1 MIPVTVCGPQAI
13 YFDILEDDTYF
24 NGYVFQIPLERL
36 FRQSMAD
43 KNPIWKFFVSIRL
56 TVVLLLSLEATS
68 VIGTLVPQNANPE
81 AYFHQYGAFFYRL
94 FDILNVFDMYHS
106 WWFQLLLLLLICNIV
121 ACSIDRL
128 TSTWKVIFPKE
139 TIFKLSMF
147 QKLKHNESFTDPRQP
162 EELEKEFTAV
172 FTRAFGSPS
181 IEQTDQGFSMFAE
194 KWRWTRLGVYIVHSS
209 ILFLIAGAM
218 IGSMFGF
225 EGYVNI
231 PEGESVDHVQI
242 RNTSQSQ
249 HLGFEIQ
256 CNKFSL
262 STYKNGSPKEYRSS
276 LTILE
281 KGKPVLTKDII
292 VNDPLRYKGISI
304 FQSSYG
310 EIAPERTEAHV
321 FSPDDLQLAFLVNSS
336 GMVYKRTAEIGKPLE
351 IPEGMGKF
359 VVMEFMESASF
370 MGQNIGAALVGIL
383 TPVGG
388 EPTEVT
394 LPIEFPNFDKMRKG
408 NVVISVIHQHSK
420 PPQDKKQEN
429 IQYYT
434 GLQVVKDPGVW
445 VVYSGFM
452 VMIAGII
459 ITFFMSHQRLCVDV
473 SRKGRKSRIMVAG
486 TANKNKLG
494 MKLKVEKIA
503 RLLGKPEK

>member
-1 MIPVTVCGPQAI
+1 
-13 YFDILEDDTYF
+13 
-24 NGYVFQIPLERL
+24 
-36 FRQSMAD
+36 MAD
-43 KNPIWKFFVSIRL
+43 KNPIWKLFVSIRL
-56 TVVLLLSLEATS
+56 TVVLLLSLAVTS
-68 VIGTLVPQNANPE
+68 IIGTLVPQNASAE
-81 AYFHQYGAFFYRL
+81 AYFHKYGAFLYRL
-94 FDILNVFDMYHS
+94 FDILNIFDMYHS
-106 WWFQLLLLLLICNIV
+106 WWFQLLLLLLICNII

-128 TSTWKVIFPKE
+128 AGTWKLIFPKE
-139 TIFKLSMF
+139 TTFKPSTF
-147 QKLKHNESFTDPRQP
+147 QKLKKKENFTDSRLP
-162 EELEKEFTAV
+162 EELETEFTAV
-172 FTRAFGSPS
+172 FTKAFGHPRV
-181 IEQTDQGFSMFAE
+181 EKTDQGFSLFAE

-242 RNTSQSQ
+242 RNTGRTQ

-256 CNKFSL
+256 CNDFEL

-281 KGKPVLTKDII
+281 NGKPVLTKDII
-292 VNDPLRYKGISI
+292 VNDPLHYKGISL

-310 EIAPERTEAHV
+310 EVSPEHTEAPS
-321 FSPDDLQLAFLVNSS
+321 FSAEDIQLAFFVNAS

-359 VVMEFMESASF
+359 VVMDFKESALF

-383 TPVGG
+383 TPEGG
-388 EPTEVT
+388 EPAEVT
-394 LPIEFPNFDKMRKG
+394 LPIEFPNFDKMRRG
-408 NVVISVIHQHSK
+408 DVVISVVHQHEKQSHEK
-420 PPQDKKQEN
+420 NPEKKR
-429 IQYYT
+429 YYT

-445 VVYSGFM
+445 VVYSGFI

-473 SRKGRKSRIMVAG
+473 SRKGNKSRIMVAG
-486 TANKNKLG
+486 IANKNKLG
-494 MKLKVEKIA
+494 MGIKVEKIA
-503 RLLGKPEK
+503 RLLGNPEK

>member
-1 MIPVTVCGPQAI
+1 
-13 YFDILEDDTYF
+13 
-24 NGYVFQIPLERL
+24 
-36 FRQSMAD
+36 MAD
-43 KNPIWKFFVSIRL
+43 KNPIWKLFVSIRL
-56 TVVLLLSLEATS
+56 TVVLLLSLAATS
-68 VIGTLVPQNANPE
+68 VIGTLVPQNASPE
-81 AYFHQYGAFFYRL
+81 AYFRQYGAFFYRL
-94 FDILNVFDMYHS
+94 FDLLNVFDMYHS
-106 WWFQLLLLLLICNIV
+106 WWFQLLLMLLIGNII

-128 TSTWKVIFPKE
+128 ASTWKLIFPKE
-139 TIFKLSMF
+139 TTFKLSTF
-147 QKLKHNESFTDPRQP
+147 QKLKQKESFTDPRRP
-162 EELEKEFTAV
+162 EELENEFSAI
-172 FTRAFGSPS
+172 FNKAFGPPRV
-181 IEQTDQGFSMFAE
+181 EKTEQGFSLFAE

-231 PEGESVDHVQI
+231 PVGESIDHVQI
-242 RNTSQSQ
+242 RNTGRSQ

-262 STYKNGSPKEYRSS
+262 STYKNGAPKEYRSS

-281 KGKPVLTKDII
+281 NGEAVLTKDII

-310 EIAPERTEAHV
+310 EIAPERTQTSL
-321 FSPDDLQLAFLVNSS
+321 FSPDNIQLAFLVNAS

-383 TPVGG
+383 TPAGG
-388 EPTEVT
+388 EPAEIT
-394 LPIEFPNFDKMRKG
+394 LPIQFPNFDKMRRG
-408 NVVISVIHQHSK
+408 DVVISVVHQHEKQPLEKK
-420 PPQDKKQEN
+420 PEN
-429 IQYYT
+429 KQYYT

-452 VMIAGII
+452 VMIVGIV

-473 SRKGRKSRIMVAG
+473 SRKGTKSRIMVAG
-486 TANKNKLG
+486 TANKNKRG
-494 MKLKVEKIA
+494 MKIKAEKLA

>member
-1 MIPVTVCGPQAI
+1 
-13 YFDILEDDTYF
+13 
-24 NGYVFQIPLERL
+24 
-36 FRQSMAD
+36 MAA

-56 TVVLLLSLEATS
+56 TVVLLLSLAATS
-68 VIGTLVPQNANPE
+68 IIGTLVPQNASPE
-81 AYFHQYGAFFYRL
+81 AYFHKYGAFLYRL

-106 WWFQLLLLLLICNIV
+106 WWFQLLLVLLVCNII
-121 ACSIDRL
+121 ACSIERL
-128 TSTWKVIFPKE
+128 SSTWKLIFPKK
-139 TIFKLSMF
+139 TTFKLSTF
-147 QKLKHNESFTDPRQP
+147 QKLKQKESFTDPRLP
-162 EELEKEFTAV
+162 EELENEFTAI
-172 FTRAFGSPS
+172 FTKAFGSPKV
-181 IEQTDQGFSMFAE
+181 EKTDQGFSLFAE

-231 PEGESVDHVQI
+231 PEGERVDHVQL
-242 RNTSQSQ
+242 RNTGGIQ

-256 CNKFSL
+256 CNKFNL
-262 STYKNGSPKEYRSS
+262 STYRNGAPKEYRSS

-281 KGKPVLTKDII
+281 NGESVLTKDII
-292 VNDPLRYKGISI
+292 VNAPLRYKGISI

-310 EIAPERTEAHV
+310 EISPKQTEAPS
-321 FSPDDLQLAFLVNSS
+321 FSAEDIQLAFLVNAS
-336 GMVYKRTAEIGKPLE
+336 GMVYKRKVEVGKPLE

-359 VVMEFMESASF
+359 VVMEVKESALF
-370 MGQNIGAALVGIL
+370 MGQNIGQALIGIL
-383 TPVGG
+383 TAVDSEPV
-388 EPTEVT
+388 EVI
-394 LPIEFPNFDKMRKG
+394 LPIHFPNFDKMRKG
-408 NVVISVIHQHSK
+408 DMVISVVHQGV
-420 PPQDKKQEN
+420 KQPVEE
-429 IQYYT
+429 

-445 VVYSGFM
+445 VVYSGFI
-452 VMIAGII
+452 VMIVGII

-494 MKLKVEKIA
+494 MGMKAEKIA

>member
-1 MIPVTVCGPQAI
+1 MT
-13 YFDILEDDTYF
+13 
-24 NGYVFQIPLERL
+24 
-36 FRQSMAD
+36 D

-56 TVVLLLSLEATS
+56 TVVLLLSLAATS
-68 VIGTLVPQNANPE
+68 VIGTLVPQNASPE
-81 AYFHQYGAFFYRL
+81 AYFHQYGAFLYRL
-94 FDILNVFDMYHS
+94 FDILNVYDMYHS

-128 TSTWKVIFPKE
+128 SATWKVIFPKK
-139 TIFKLSMF
+139 TTFKLSTF
-147 QKLKHNESFTDPRQP
+147 QKLKQKENFTDARRP

-172 FTRAFGSPS
+172 FTKAFGLPRV
-181 IEQTDQGFSMFAE
+181 EKNDQGFSLFAE

-209 ILFLIAGAM
+209 ILFLIVGAM

-225 EGYVNI
+225 DGYVNI
-231 PEGESVDHVQI
+231 PEGERIDHVQI
-242 RNTSQSQ
+242 RNTGRNQ

-256 CNKFSL
+256 CNKFSM

-281 KGKPVLTKDII
+281 NGKPVLTKDII

-310 EIAPERTEAHV
+310 EMAPERTEAHS
-321 FSPDDLQLAFLVNSS
+321 FSPDDIQLAFLVKAS

-359 VVMEFMESASF
+359 VVMEFVESASF

-383 TPVGG
+383 TPANG
-388 EPTEVT
+388 EPAQVT

-408 NVVISVIHQHSK
+408 DVVISVIHQHEEPPPGEKPESK
-420 PPQDKKQEN
+420 
-429 IQYYT
+429 QYYT

-445 VVYSGFM
+445 VVYTGFM

-473 SRKGRKSRIMVAG
+473 SRKGNKSRIMVAG

-494 MKLKVEKIA
+494 MALKTKKLA
-503 RLLGKPEK
+503 TLLGKPEK

>member
-1 MIPVTVCGPQAI
+1 MT
-13 YFDILEDDTYF
+13 
-24 NGYVFQIPLERL
+24 
-36 FRQSMAD
+36 D

-56 TVVLLLSLEATS
+56 TVVLLLSLAATS

-94 FDILNVFDMYHS
+94 FDILNIFDMYHS

-128 TSTWKVIFPKE
+128 AATWKVIFPKE
-139 TIFKLSMF
+139 TTFKLSTY
-147 QKLKHNESFTDPRQP
+147 QKLKQKESFTDSRRP
-162 EELEKEFTAV
+162 EELESEFTAV
-172 FTRAFGSPS
+172 FTREFGPPK
-181 IEQTDQGFSMFAE
+181 IEKTDQGFSLFAE

-225 EGYVNI
+225 DGYVNI
-231 PEGESVDHVQI
+231 PEGERADHVQI
-242 RNTSQSQ
+242 RNTGRSQ

-262 STYKNGSPKEYRSS
+262 STYKNGAPKEYRSS

-281 KGKPVLTKDII
+281 NGKPVLTKDII

-310 EIAPERTEAHV
+310 EMTPERTEKHM
-321 FSPDDLQLAFLVNSS
+321 FSPDDIQLAFLVKAS

-359 VVMEFMESASF
+359 VVMEFVESASF

-383 TPVGG
+383 TPVSGD
-388 EPTEVT
+388 PAQVT

-408 NVVISVIHQHSK
+408 DVVISVIHQHEK
-420 PPQDKKQEN
+420 QPQDNKPKN
-429 IQYYT
+429 IQ
-434 GLQVVKDPGVW
+434 
-445 VVYSGFM
+445 
-452 VMIAGII
+452 
-459 ITFFMSHQRLCVDV
+459 
-473 SRKGRKSRIMVAG
+473 
-486 TANKNKLG
+486 
-494 MKLKVEKIA
+494 
-503 RLLGKPEK
+503 

>member
-1 MIPVTVCGPQAI
+1 
-13 YFDILEDDTYF
+13 
-24 NGYVFQIPLERL
+24 
-36 FRQSMAD
+36 MAA

-56 TVVLLLSLEATS
+56 TVVLLLSLAATS
-68 VIGTLVPQNANPE
+68 IIGTLVPQNASPE
-81 AYFHQYGAFFYRL
+81 AYFHKYGAFLYRL
-94 FDILNVFDMYHS
+94 FDILHIFDMYHS
-106 WWFQLLLLLLICNIV
+106 WWFQLLLLLLTFNIIT
-121 ACSIDRL
+121 CSIDRL
-128 TSTWKVIFPKE
+128 TSTWKLIFPKE
-139 TIFKLSMF
+139 ISFKLSAF
-147 QKLKHNESFTDPRQP
+147 QNLKQKENFTDPRLP
-162 EELEKEFTAV
+162 KELENEFTAV
-172 FTRAFGSPS
+172 VTKAFGPPKV
-181 IEQTDQGFSMFAE
+181 EKTDQGFSLFAE

-231 PEGESVDHVQI
+231 PEGERIDHVQL
-242 RNTSQSQ
+242 RNSDRVQ

-256 CNKFSL
+256 CNDFNL
-262 STYKNGSPKEYRSS
+262 TTYKNGAPKEYRSS

-281 KGKPVLTKDII
+281 NEKTILTKDII

-310 EIAPERTEAHV
+310 EIQPEQAETPS
-321 FSPDDLQLAFLVNSS
+321 FSADDIQLAFIVNAS
-336 GMVYKRTAEIGKPLE
+336 GMVYKQKAEVGKPLE

-359 VVMEFMESASF
+359 VVMEVKESASF
-370 MGQNIGAALVGIL
+370 MGQNIGEALIGIL

-388 EPTEVT
+388 EPVEVI
-394 LPIEFPNFDKMRKG
+394 LPIHFHNFDKMRRGK
-408 NVVISVIHQHSK
+408 VVISVVHQNEKQSLEKK
-420 PPQDKKQEN
+420 PGKKR
-429 IQYYT
+429 YYT

-445 VVYSGFM
+445 VVYSGFI

-473 SRKGRKSRIMVAG
+473 SRKGSKSRIMVAG

-494 MKLKVEKIA
+494 MGIRAEKIA
-503 RLLGKPEK
+503 RRLGKPKN

>member
-1 MIPVTVCGPQAI
+1 
-13 YFDILEDDTYF
+13 
-24 NGYVFQIPLERL
+24 
-36 FRQSMAD
+36 MAD
-43 KNPIWKFFVSIRL
+43 NNPLWKFFVSIRL
-56 TVVLLLSLEATS
+56 TVVLLLSLAATS

-94 FDILNVFDMYHS
+94 FDILNIFDMYHS

-128 TSTWKVIFPKE
+128 SSTWKLIFPKK
-139 TIFKLSMF
+139 TTFKLSMF
-147 QKLKHNESFTDPRQP
+147 QKLKQKETFTDPRKP
-162 EELEKEFTAV
+162 EDLEDEFVSV
-172 FTRAFGSPS
+172 FTKTFGPPRV
-181 IEQTDQGFSMFAE
+181 EKTDQGVSLFAE
-194 KWRWTRLGVYIVHSS
+194 KGRWTRLGVYIVHSS
-209 ILFLIAGAM
+209 ILILIVGAM
-218 IGSMFGF
+218 IGSFFGF

-231 PEGESVDHVQI
+231 PEGESADHVQL
-242 RNTSQSQ
+242 RNTGQSQ

-262 STYKNGSPKEYRSS
+262 STYENGAPKEYRSS

-281 KGKPVLTKDII
+281 NGEPVLTKDII

-310 EIAPERTEAHV
+310 ELAPQRTETPS
-321 FSPDDLQLAFLVNSS
+321 FSTEDIQLAFLVNAS
-336 GMVYKRTAEIGKPLE
+336 GMIYKRTAEIGKPLD

-359 VVMEFMESASF
+359 VVMEFTESASF
-370 MGQNIGAALVGIL
+370 MGQNIGPALIGIL
-383 TPVGG
+383 TPVEG
-388 EPTEVT
+388 EPAQVT
-394 LPIEFPNFDKMRKG
+394 LPIQFPNFDKMRKG
-408 NVVISVIHQHSK
+408 NVVISVVHQHERQPLEVK
-420 PPQDKKQEN
+420 PEN
-429 IQYYT
+429 KQYYT

-452 VMIAGII
+452 VMIVGII
-459 ITFFMSHQRLCVDV
+459 ITFFMSHQRLCVDI
-473 SRKGRKSRIMVAG
+473 SRKGSKSRVMVAG

-494 MKLKVEKIA
+494 MGIKAKKLA

>member
-1 MIPVTVCGPQAI
+1 
-13 YFDILEDDTYF
+13 
-24 NGYVFQIPLERL
+24 
-36 FRQSMAD
+36 MAA

-56 TVVLLLSLEATS
+56 TVVLLLSLAATS
-68 VIGTLVPQNANPE
+68 IIGTLVRQNASPDY
-81 AYFHQYGAFFYRL
+81 YFHKFGAFFYRL

-106 WWFQLLLLLLICNIV
+106 WWFQLLLILLVCNII
-121 ACSIDRL
+121 ACSIERL
-128 TSTWKVIFPKE
+128 SSTWKLIFPKE
-139 TIFKLSMF
+139 TTFKLSTF
-147 QKLKHNESFTDPRQP
+147 QKLKQKESFTDPRLP
-162 EELEKEFTAV
+162 EELENEFTAI
-172 FTRAFGSPS
+172 FTKAFGFPKV
-181 IEQTDQGFSMFAE
+181 EKTDQGFSLFAE

-231 PEGESVDHVQI
+231 PEGERIDHVQL
-242 RNTSQSQ
+242 RNTDGIQ

-256 CNKFSL
+256 CNQFTL
-262 STYKNGSPKEYRSS
+262 STYKNGAPKEYRSS

-281 KGKPVLTKDII
+281 NGETILEKDII

-310 EIAPERTEAHV
+310 EMPSEQAEAPS
-321 FSPDDLQLAFLVNSS
+321 FSADDIQLAFLVNAS
-336 GMVYKRTAEIGKPLE
+336 GMVYKRKAEVGKPLE

-359 VVMEFMESASF
+359 VVLEVRESASF
-370 MGQNIGAALVGIL
+370 MGQNIGQALIGIL
-383 TPVGG
+383 TAVNSEPV
-388 EPTEVT
+388 EVI
-394 LPIEFPNFDKMRKG
+394 LPIHFPNFDKMRKG
-408 NVVISVIHQHSK
+408 DMVISVVHQAAKQPVEEKHE
-420 PPQDKKQEN
+420 KKR
-429 IQYYT
+429 YYT

-445 VVYSGFM
+445 VVYSGFI
-452 VMIAGII
+452 VMIVGII

-494 MKLKVEKIA
+494 MGMKAERIA

>member
-1 MIPVTVCGPQAI
+1 MT
-13 YFDILEDDTYF
+13 
-24 NGYVFQIPLERL
+24 
-36 FRQSMAD
+36 D

-56 TVVLLLSLEATS
+56 TVVLLLSLAATS

-94 FDILNVFDMYHS
+94 FEILNIFDMYHS

-128 TSTWKVIFPKE
+128 AATWKVIFPKK
-139 TIFKLSMF
+139 TTFKLSTF
-147 QKLKHNESFTDPRQP
+147 QKLKQKESFTDSRRP
-162 EELEKEFTAV
+162 EELESEFTAV
-172 FTRAFGSPS
+172 FTREFGPPK
-181 IEQTDQGFSMFAE
+181 IEKTDQGFSLFAE

-225 EGYVNI
+225 DGYVNI
-231 PEGESVDHVQI
+231 PEGERADHVQI
-242 RNTSQSQ
+242 RNTGRSQ

-262 STYKNGSPKEYRSS
+262 STYKNGAPKEYRSS

-281 KGKPVLTKDII
+281 NGKPVLTKDII

-310 EIAPERTEAHV
+310 EMAPERTEKHI
-321 FSPDDLQLAFLVNSS
+321 FSPDDIQLAFLVKAS

-359 VVMEFMESASF
+359 VVMEFVESASF

-383 TPVGG
+383 TPVSG
-388 EPTEVT
+388 EPAQVT

-408 NVVISVIHQHSK
+408 DVVISVIHQHEK
-420 PPQDKKQEN
+420 QPQDKKPKN
-429 IQYYT
+429 VHYYT

-473 SRKGRKSRIMVAG
+473 SRKGNKSRIMVAG

-494 MKLKVEKIA
+494 MGIKAEKLA

>member
-1 MIPVTVCGPQAI
+1 
-13 YFDILEDDTYF
+13 
-24 NGYVFQIPLERL
+24 
-36 FRQSMAD
+36 MAD

-56 TVVLLLSLEATS
+56 TVVLLLSLAATS

-81 AYFHQYGAFFYRL
+81 AYFHEYGAFFYRL
-94 FDILNVFDMYHS
+94 FDILNIFDMYHS
-106 WWFQLLLLLLICNIV
+106 WWFQLLLLLLICNII

-128 TSTWKVIFPKE
+128 ANTWKVIFPKE
-139 TIFKLSMF
+139 TTFKLSTF
-147 QKLKHNESFTDPRQP
+147 EKLKQKESFSDSRKP
-162 EELEKEFTAV
+162 EELEKEYTAV
-172 FTRAFGSPS
+172 FNKAFGLPRV
-181 IEQTDQGFSMFAE
+181 EKTDQGFSLFAE
-194 KWRWTRLGVYIVHSS
+194 KGRWTRLGVYVVHSS

-231 PEGESVDHVQI
+231 PEGQRADHVQI
-242 RNTSQSQ
+242 RNTDRSQ

-262 STYKNGSPKEYRSS
+262 STYKNGAPKEYRSS

-281 KGKPVLTKDII
+281 NGKPVLTKDII

-310 EIAPERTEAHV
+310 ETAPEQAETPL
-321 FSPDDLQLAFLVNSS
+321 FSPDDIQLAFLVNAS
-336 GMVYKRTAEIGKPLE
+336 GMVYKRTVEIGKPLE
-351 IPEGMGKF
+351 LPEGMGKF
-359 VVMEFMESASF
+359 VVMEFKESASF

-388 EPTEVT
+388 EPAEIT
-394 LPIEFPNFDKMRKG
+394 LPIQFPNFDKMRRG
-408 NVVISVIHQHSK
+408 DVAISVIHQHEKQPSEKK
-420 PPQDKKQEN
+420 PEN
-429 IQYYT
+429 KHYYT

-445 VVYSGFM
+445 VVYAGFM

-473 SRKGRKSRIMVAG
+473 IRKGNKSRIMVAG

-494 MKLKVEKIA
+494 MKIKTEKLA
-503 RLLGKPEK
+503 QLLGKPEK

>member
-1 MIPVTVCGPQAI
+1 
-13 YFDILEDDTYF
+13 
-24 NGYVFQIPLERL
+24 
-36 FRQSMAD
+36 MAD

-56 TVVLLLSLEATS
+56 TVVLLLSLAATS

-81 AYFHQYGAFFYRL
+81 AYFHEYGAFFYRL
-94 FDILNVFDMYHS
+94 FDILNIFDMYHS
-106 WWFQLLLLLLICNIV
+106 WWFQLLLILLICNII

-128 TSTWKVIFPKE
+128 ANTWKVIFPKE
-139 TIFKLSMF
+139 TTFKLSTF
-147 QKLKHNESFTDPRQP
+147 EKLNQKEGFSDSRKP
-162 EELEKEFTAV
+162 EELEKEYTAV
-172 FTRAFGSPS
+172 FNKAFGLPRV
-181 IEQTDQGFSMFAE
+181 EKTDQGFSLFAE
-194 KWRWTRLGVYIVHSS
+194 KGRWTRLGVYVVHSS

-231 PEGESVDHVQI
+231 PEGQRADHVQI
-242 RNTSQSQ
+242 RNTDRSQ

-262 STYKNGSPKEYRSS
+262 STYKNGAPKEYRSS

-281 KGKPVLTKDII
+281 NGKPVLTKDII

-310 EIAPERTEAHV
+310 ETAPEQAETPL
-321 FSPDDLQLAFLVNSS
+321 FSPDDIQLAFLVNAS
-336 GMVYKRTAEIGKPLE
+336 GMVYKRTVEIGKPLE
-351 IPEGMGKF
+351 LPEGMGKF
-359 VVMEFMESASF
+359 VVMEFKESASF

-388 EPTEVT
+388 EPAEIT
-394 LPIEFPNFDKMRKG
+394 LPIQFPNFDKMRRG
-408 NVVISVIHQHSK
+408 DVAISVIHQHEKQPSEKK
-420 PPQDKKQEN
+420 PEN
-429 IQYYT
+429 KHYYT

-445 VVYSGFM
+445 VVYAGFM

-473 SRKGRKSRIMVAG
+473 IRKGNKSRIMVAG

-494 MKLKVEKIA
+494 MKIKTEKLA
-503 RLLGKPEK
+503 QLLGKPEK

>member
-1 MIPVTVCGPQAI
+1 
-13 YFDILEDDTYF
+13 
-24 NGYVFQIPLERL
+24 
-36 FRQSMAD
+36 MAD
-43 KNPIWKFFVSIRL
+43 NNPLWKFFVSIRL
-56 TVVLLLSLEATS
+56 TVVLLLSLAATS

-94 FDILNVFDMYHS
+94 FDILNIFDMYHS

-128 TSTWKVIFPKE
+128 SSTWKLIFPKK
-139 TIFKLSMF
+139 TTFKLSMF
-147 QKLKHNESFTDPRQP
+147 QKLKQKETFTDPRKP
-162 EELEKEFTAV
+162 EDLEDEFVSV
-172 FTRAFGSPS
+172 FTKTFGPPRV
-181 IEQTDQGFSMFAE
+181 EKTDQGISLFAE
-194 KWRWTRLGVYIVHSS
+194 KGRWTRLGVYIVHSS
-209 ILFLIAGAM
+209 ILILIVGAM
-218 IGSMFGF
+218 IGSFFGF

-231 PEGESVDHVQI
+231 PEGESADHVQL
-242 RNTSQSQ
+242 RNTGQSQ

-262 STYKNGSPKEYRSS
+262 STYENGAPKEYRSS

-281 KGKPVLTKDII
+281 NGEPVLTKDII

-310 EIAPERTEAHV
+310 ELAPQRTETPS
-321 FSPDDLQLAFLVNSS
+321 FSTEDIQLAFLVNAS
-336 GMVYKRTAEIGKPLE
+336 GMIYKRTAEIGKPLD

-359 VVMEFMESASF
+359 VVMEFTESASF
-370 MGQNIGAALVGIL
+370 MGQNIGPALIGIL
-383 TPVGG
+383 TPVEG
-388 EPTEVT
+388 EPAQVT
-394 LPIEFPNFDKMRKG
+394 LPIQFPNFDKMRKG
-408 NVVISVIHQHSK
+408 NVVISVVHQHERQPLEEK
-420 PPQDKKQEN
+420 PEN
-429 IQYYT
+429 KQYYT

-452 VMIAGII
+452 VMIVGII
-459 ITFFMSHQRLCVDV
+459 ITFFMSHQRLCVDI
-473 SRKGRKSRIMVAG
+473 SRKGSKSRVMVAG

-494 MKLKVEKIA
+494 MGIKAKKLA

>member
-1 MIPVTVCGPQAI
+1 
-13 YFDILEDDTYF
+13 
-24 NGYVFQIPLERL
+24 
-36 FRQSMAD
+36 MAA

-56 TVVLLLSLEATS
+56 TVVLLLSLAATS
-68 VIGTLVPQNANPE
+68 IIGTLVPQNASSE
-81 AYFHQYGAFFYRL
+81 AYFHKYGAFLYRL

-106 WWFQLLLLLLICNIV
+106 WWFQLLLILLVCNII
-121 ACSIDRL
+121 ACSIERL
-128 TSTWKVIFPKE
+128 SSTWKLIFPKK
-139 TIFKLSMF
+139 TTFKLSTF
-147 QKLKHNESFTDPRQP
+147 QKLKQKESFTDPRLP
-162 EELEKEFTAV
+162 EELENEFTAI
-172 FTRAFGSPS
+172 FTKAFGSPKV
-181 IEQTDQGFSMFAE
+181 EKTDQGFSLFAE

-231 PEGESVDHVQI
+231 PEGERIDHVQL
-242 RNTSQSQ
+242 RNTDGIQ

-256 CNKFSL
+256 CNKFNL
-262 STYKNGSPKEYRSS
+262 STYKNGAPKEYRSS

-281 KGKPVLTKDII
+281 NGESILTKDII
-292 VNDPLRYKGISI
+292 VNAPLRYKGISI

-310 EIAPERTEAHV
+310 EISPKQTEAPS
-321 FSPDDLQLAFLVNSS
+321 FSAEDIQLAFLVNAS
-336 GMVYKRTAEIGKPLE
+336 GMVYKRKVEVGKPLE

-359 VVMEFMESASF
+359 VVMEVKESASF
-370 MGQNIGAALVGIL
+370 MGQNIGQALIGIL
-383 TPVGG
+383 TAVDSEPV
-388 EPTEVT
+388 EVI
-394 LPIEFPNFDKMRKG
+394 LPIHFPNFDKMRRG
-408 NVVISVIHQHSK
+408 DMVISVVHQGAKQPVEEK
-420 PPQDKKQEN
+420 PEN
-429 IQYYT
+429 KRYYT

-445 VVYSGFM
+445 VVYSGFI
-452 VMIAGII
+452 VMIVGII

-494 MKLKVEKIA
+494 MGMKAERIA